1 MTKKISA
8 VVCVYNREDTLPQ
21 CLEALAQQTISTD
34 LFEVVV
40 VDNNSTDG
48 SPKIA
53 AQYAAKYPHMRVVRE
68 TKQGLASAR
77 NCGMREAKSPIAA
90 FTDDDAIPA
99 KDWAERLLQRFD
111 DLGET
116 AAVVGGELDP
126 VWSSPKPDWL
136 EGDKLLHSLSVCLGW
151 STIAA
156 FTDDDAIPAK
166 DWAERL
172 LQRFDDLGETAAVVG
187 GELDPVWSSPKPDW
201 LEGDK
206 LLHSLSVCLGWSTH
220 ARYLIGSEWL
230 CEANSAYRIA
240 PVQERG
246 GFPENLGR
254 IGTNLL
260 SGENAINA
268 VLVRDG
274 YRFFFDPEIRVQH
287 QINKARLS
295 KDWFRRRFFWQG
307 VTTFLVNQYLR
318 EQGCT
323 VDASTM
329 ISVPMNEASWD
340 ALCSESSDA
349 DFDVAL
355 GQLYGLGYFLAASN
369 LLGGR

>member
-1 MTKKISA
+1 MPKKISA

-21 CLEALAQQTISTD
+21 CLEALANQTISSD
-34 LFEVVV
+34 LFEVIV
-40 VDNNSTDG
+40 VDNNCTDR
-48 SPKIA
+48 SPEIA
-53 AQYAAKYPHMRVVRE
+53 AKYAAKYPYMRVVKE

-99 KDWAERLLQRFD
+99 KDWAERLLQRFEE
-111 DLGET
+111 LGDT

-126 VWSSPKPDWL
+126 VWSSPRPDWL

-151 STIAA
+151 STY
-156 FTDDDAIPAK
+156 
-166 DWAERL
+166 
-172 LQRFDDLGETAAVVG
+172 
-187 GELDPVWSSPKPDW
+187 
-201 LEGDK
+201 
-206 LLHSLSVCLGWSTH
+206 
-220 ARYLIGSEWL
+220 ARYLTGPEWL

-240 PVQERG
+240 PVLERG

-260 SGENAINA
+260 SGENAINE
-268 VLVRDG
+268 VLLRDG

-287 QINKARLS
+287 QIAPSRLT

-307 VTTFLVNQYLR
+307 VTTFLVKQYLA

-323 VDASTM
+323 VDASST
-329 ISVPMNEASWD
+329 IAVPMNEASWD
-340 ALCSESSDA
+340 ALCSDGNDA
-349 DFDVAL
+349 DFDAAL
-355 GQLYGLGYFLAASN
+355 GQLYGLGFFLAASN

>member
-1 MTKKISA
+1 MAKKISA

-34 LFEVVV
+34 LFEVIV

-48 SPKIA
+48 SPEIA
-53 AQYAAKYPHMRVVRE
+53 AKYAAKYPHMRVVRE

-111 DLGET
+111 ELGES

-136 EGDKLLHSLSVCLGW
+136 
-151 STIAA
+151 
-156 FTDDDAIPAK
+156 
-166 DWAERL
+166 
-172 LQRFDDLGETAAVVG
+172 Q
-187 GELDPVWSSPKPDW
+187 
-201 LEGDK
+201 GDK

-274 YRFFFDPEIRVQH
+274 YRFFFDPEIRVQPD
-287 QINKARLS
+287 QQSAFKQRLVPPPFLLAGCDDLFGQSIPARSGMCGRSLRDDLCANERS
-295 KDWFRRRFFWQG
+295 K
-307 VTTFLVNQYLR
+307 
-318 EQGCT
+318 
-323 VDASTM
+323 
-329 ISVPMNEASWD
+329 
-340 ALCSESSDA
+340 
-349 DFDVAL
+349 L
-355 GQLYGLGYFLAASN
+355 GWP
-369 LLGGR
+369 LLGWQRC

>member
-1 MTKKISA
+1 MAKKISA

-34 LFEVVV
+34 LFEVIV

-48 SPKIA
+48 SPEIA
-53 AQYAAKYPHMRVVRE
+53 AKYAAKYPHMRVVRE

-111 DLGET
+111 ELGES

-136 EGDKLLHSLSVCLGW
+136 
-151 STIAA
+151 
-156 FTDDDAIPAK
+156 
-166 DWAERL
+166 
-172 LQRFDDLGETAAVVG
+172 Q
-187 GELDPVWSSPKPDW
+187 
-201 LEGDK
+201 GDK

-318 EQGCT
+318 DQGC
-323 VDASTM
+323 VVEASAM

-340 ALCSESSDA
+340 GLCSDGSAA
-349 DFDVAL
+349 DFDAAL
-355 GQLYGLGYFLAASN
+355 GQLYGMGYFLAASN

>member
-77 NCGMREAKSPIAA
+77 NCGMREAKSP
-90 FTDDDAIPA
+90 
-99 KDWAERLLQRFD
+99 
-111 DLGET
+111 
-116 AAVVGGELDP
+116 
-126 VWSSPKPDWL
+126 
-136 EGDKLLHSLSVCLGW
+136 
-151 STIAA
+151 IAA

-307 VTTFLVNQYLR
+307 VTTF
-318 EQGCT
+318 
-323 VDASTM
+323 
-329 ISVPMNEASWD
+329 
-340 ALCSESSDA
+340 
-349 DFDVAL
+349 F
-355 GQLYGLGYFLAASN
+355 GQPIPA
-369 LLGGR
+369 